1 MSALQ
6 SQSPSR
12 GEVAIG
18 DLADGE
24 PATPATPKLS
34 VIVVS
39 FDCCALLQACLRSL
53 EAEREE
59 ADLEVIV
66 IDNGSH
72 DGTVEMVAASFS
84 WVELVASDE
93 NLGFARANN
102 LGTDRARGEY
112 LLFLNPD
119 TVVPRGALARSV
131 SALEAH
137 PETGMLGC
145 KLVRPD
151 GSLDHAC
158 KRGFPT
164 PLSSVYHFVGL
175 TRLLRGSPRFAHYT
189 AGHLDPDEEGRV
201 DAVNGA
207 FMLVR
212 REALNAVGP
221 MDEEYWLYMED
232 LDWCYRFWQAGWPVV
247 YWPGAEVVHI
257 KGGSSSPHRSWR
269 ANYAFHR
276 GMWLFYRKNYMAE
289 RSRIVSA
296 SVWFGIWL
304 KLGLSATHSFAAR
317 RLFGGAVK

>member
-1 MSALQ
+1 MQ
-6 SQSPSR
+6 PQSPSR
-12 GEVAIG
+12 GGVAIE
-18 DLADGE
+18 LLPVRE
-24 PATPATPKLS
+24 PVAPATPKLS
-34 VIVVS
+34 VIIVS
-39 FDCCALLQACLRSL
+39 FDCCALLRACLGSL

-66 IDNGSH
+66 VDNGSH
-72 DGTVEMVAASFS
+72 DGTVEMVTASFP
-84 WVELVASDE
+84 WVELVAAEE

-102 LGTDRARGEY
+102 LGADRARGEH
-112 LLFLNPD
+112 LLYLNPD
-119 TVVPRGALARSV
+119 TVVPRGALVRSV
-131 SALEAH
+131 SALEAR

-164 PLSSVYHFVGL
+164 PLSSLYHFVGL
-175 TRLLRGSPRFAHYT
+175 TRLRSGSPRFAQYT

-212 REALNAVGP
+212 RDALDAVGP

-247 YWPGAEVVHI
+247 YWPGAEVVHV
-257 KGGSSSPHRSWR
+257 KGGSSSSHRSWR
-269 ANYAFHR
+269 INYAFHR
-276 GMWLFYRKNYMAE
+276 GMWLFYRKNYMPE
-289 RSRIVSA
+289 RSRIVTA
-296 SVWFGIWL
+296 SVWLAIWL
-304 KLGLSATHSFAAR
+304 KLGLSATYGFAAR
-317 RLFGGAVK
+317 RLCGAAHR